1 MGLSGFISNALDEK
15 YGFFIFTFKKNLK
28 QKKEDYIYF
37 NDKLRF
43 GRIRIY

>member
-28 QKKEDYIYF
+28 QKKENILFSKELKVYY
-37 NDKLRF
+37 RC
-43 GRIRIY
+43 YS